1 MRKKF
6 IPLSLA
12 LCLTLSGCGGNVVLE
27 RSYSVSTPHSEV
39 YWENEGADTL
49 RADSYQDLVNA
60 LLLLLGEHSEEG
72 VVRIYSEE
80 DAAAM
85 AEQACKE
92 VQEETALGAYLLDYI
107 SYTDTQERAYY
118 EMHVR
123 LGYRRTAEEQAGIVT
138 ATSTE
143 ALPDLLRLTAREGS
157 LSRIAVRFTYFT
169 ADRDGIRDMVYD
181 INSPGESTR
190 IISKL
195 MQWTDDRQVHIH
207 TILHQNKGDENAR
220 GHIGTE
226 INNKSETVLRVEK
239 DKNED
244 LISTVEAVYIRDV
257 SFPSFAFR
265 INSEALPEIISDYEP
280 TPDSRGNEA
289 WDPYHD
295 ISEDTH
301 RSALDSVFT
310 TPEKMLRHGELM
322 DALREAY
329 GNEDI
334 ELSDYK
340 LKILITFLR
349 NKRMIE
355 QVDKGKK
362 KGNPYRYLH
371 DFYY

>member
-60 LLLLLGEHSEEG
+60 LLLLLGEHSKEG
-72 VVRIYSEE
+72 VVRFYSGD

-143 ALPDLLRLTAREGS
+143 ALPDLLRLTAREEDAAAMAEQACKEVQEEVDTG
-157 LSRIAVRFTYFT
+157 FTEPWQVNFYP
-169 ADRDGIRDMVYD
+169 D
-181 INSPGESTR
+181 
-190 IISKL
+190 
-195 MQWTDDRQVHIH
+195 TDDVGI
-207 TILHQNKGDENAR
+207 
-220 GHIGTE
+220 
-226 INNKSETVLRVEK
+226 VE
-239 DKNED
+239 
-244 LISTVEAVYIRDV
+244 VV
-257 SFPSFAFR
+257 
-265 INSEALPEIISDYEP
+265 
-280 TPDSRGNEA
+280 
-289 WDPYHD
+289 
-295 ISEDTH
+295 
-301 RSALDSVFT
+301 
-310 TPEKMLRHGELM
+310 
-322 DALREAY
+322 LREA
-329 GNEDI
+329 
-334 ELSDYK
+334 
-340 LKILITFLR
+340 
-349 NKRMIE
+349 
-355 QVDKGKK
+355 
-362 KGNPYRYLH
+362 
-371 DFYY
+371 

>member
-143 ALPDLLRLTAREGS
+143 ALPDLLRLTAREGA
-157 LSRIAVRFTYFT
+157 LSRIAVRFT
-169 ADRDGIRDMVYD
+169 
-181 INSPGESTR
+181 P
-190 IISKL
+190 
-195 MQWTDDRQVHIH
+195 
-207 TILHQNKGDENAR
+207 
-220 GHIGTE
+220 
-226 INNKSETVLRVEK
+226 
-239 DKNED
+239 
-244 LISTVEAVYIRDV
+244 
-257 SFPSFAFR
+257 
-265 INSEALPEIISDYEP
+265 ALL
-280 TPDSRGNEA
+280 SRG
-289 WDPYHD
+289 
-295 ISEDTH
+295 
-301 RSALDSVFT
+301 
-310 TPEKMLRHGELM
+310 K
-322 DALREAY
+322 
-329 GNEDI
+329 
-334 ELSDYK
+334 
-340 LKILITFLR
+340 
-349 NKRMIE
+349 
-355 QVDKGKK
+355 
-362 KGNPYRYLH
+362 
-371 DFYY
+371 